1 MWSMEWIALSG
12 FRNNKNIVAGLKCPT
27 PSTPHPRLH
36 PSTPSRV
43 NVKWHRQTDSIV
55 DVLSVH
61 WEHKEAAQMVK
72 QRLCSYFLGWE
83 REEGREGEIEKK
95 KDCMQLQPLSSA
107 AWPVAIATWLCIP
120 FHLPFL
126 INSHSCFSLANLPLS
141 WNAWPLRLTYL
152 RCFRED
158 CCHVCFKSFDI
169 NFTKGILR
177 SILILVY
184 TSANYYS
191 TVSERSNYKSP
202 WWNKTHV
209 VLQRHYLPSNAD

>member
-95 KDCMQLQPLSSA
+95 KGLHATPAFILGCMASCYSNMTL
-107 AWPVAIATWLCIP
+107 
-120 FHLPFL
+120 
-126 INSHSCFSLANLPLS
+126 HSFSPAVFDQFSLLLLPRQPSFVLKCLTT
-141 WNAWPLRLTYL
+141 AADLPPL
-152 RCFRED
+152 F
-158 CCHVCFKSFDI
+158 
-169 NFTKGILR
+169 
-177 SILILVY
+177 
-184 TSANYYS
+184 
-191 TVSERSNYKSP
+191 
-202 WWNKTHV
+202 
-209 VLQRHYLPSNAD
+209 